1 MITLFGSCRINGVNN
16 NNNLNN
22 MINYTHSTKEVIQL
36 INFLTGDSEIPSPYN
51 KLCFRTAICNN
62 IPIVFKDEYK
72 QLFIDTKVFIIE
84 ICSNKKYIH
93 NNYYLHHLCVDKRFI
108 LHNNNTPKE
117 ILKNYIIETQQSEEI
132 EHDIILIQQLLFPRK
147 IIIVSHYNSKINNK
161 YIPSRSELINSLY
174 KICDKLNIQ
183 FINPTDVMKDYNQ
196 EQVIEKDLGHFT
208 ELGLKIFNNYL
219 NNHIII
225 NI

>member
-84 ICSNKKYIH
+84 ICSNS
-93 NNYYLHHLCVDKRFI
+93 FGFSAI
-108 LHNNNTPKE
+108 L
-117 ILKNYIIETQQSEEI
+117 S
-132 EHDIILIQQLLFPRK
+132 
-147 IIIVSHYNSKINNK
+147 S
-161 YIPSRSELINSLY
+161 
-174 KICDKLNIQ
+174 
-183 FINPTDVMKDYNQ
+183 
-196 EQVIEKDLGHFT
+196 
-208 ELGLKIFNNYL
+208 
-219 NNHIII
+219 
-225 NI
+225 